1 MIPQHWPSFWLGLI
15 IWPFATIALL
25 IVIALLSEL
34 SDALNRFEYNL
45 RQRLA
50 AKRGGEQ

>member
-1 MIPQHWPSFWLGLI
+1 MIPQHWPSFWLGLVV
-15 IWPFATIALL
+15 WPFAFLGLL

-34 SDALNRFEYNL
+34 SDVLNRFEYDL

-50 AKRGGEQ
+50 ARREQ